1 MQTVSLSYGNYI
13 DYALLKPAIT
23 PDEIKKG
30 CEEAIKYKFVCVCV
44 PPAYVELAV
53 RKLENTSVKVGTVIG
68 FPLGYVTFKTKLYE
82 AQRAVEEGAQELD
95 IVIQIGLA
103 KAGHYQEVAAEVTNI
118 AERFYKNVTLKAILE
133 LGYFSLTEK
142 RQLISALKSTPVHFL
157 KTATGFGPGGATLED
172 IRLMKHLLKGE
183 KQIKAAGGIND
194 ASTFLA
200 MLKAG
205 ATRIGTSSGI
215 AIMQELYARRTDL

>member
-1 MQTVSLSYGNYI
+1 MHNVALSYSDYI
-13 DYALLKPAIT
+13 DYALLKPTIT

-30 CEEAIKYKFVCVCV
+30 CEEAIKYKFACVCV
-44 PPAYVELAV
+44 PPTYVKLAV
-53 RKLENTSVKVGTVIG
+53 RKLENTPVKVGTVIG
-68 FPLGYVTFKTKLYE
+68 FPLGYFTSKTKLYE

-103 KAGHYQEVAAEVTNI
+103 KAGNYEEVVAEITGI
-118 AERFYKNVTLKAILE
+118 AERFYKDITLKAILE

-142 RQLISALKSTPVHFL
+142 QKLILTLKSTPVHFL

-172 IRLMKHLLKGE
+172 VRLMKCLLKGK
-183 KQIKAAGGIND
+183 KQIKAAGGIKD

-215 AIMQELYARRTDL
+215 AIMQELCKKN